1 MSKELIQLQG
11 ITADFNVVNIGT
23 FETALQAKQHEAML
37 CQKGK
42 VSFRFFNLRKVIGN
56 KANNGIA
63 NRESH
68 FKS

>member
-1 MSKELIQLQG
+1 MSKELVQLQG

-23 FETALQAKQHEAML
+23 FDTAIEAKQHEMKL
-37 CQKGK
+37 CRQGK

-56 KANNGIA
+56 KANNGIVT
-63 NRESH
+63 RESH